1 MPLPAQPR
9 PTVLLACT
17 TQSLAH
23 LYPLLA
29 DAADVVAVFSLK
41 EATRRLAEGP
51 VLVVCNM
58 KFDDS
63 RMLDL
68 AAEAARRYP
77 HIPFVCC
84 RTWESELSPA
94 SVHAAHA
101 AASNLGVVDF
111 LDLFEMSAELGEERA
126 AGTFKERIAQLLS
139 RTKPS
144 PPTETPAN
152 RTA

>member
-17 TQSLAH
+17 AQSLAR

-29 DAADVVAVFSLK
+29 DAADVVPVFSL
-41 EATRRLAEGP
+41 EGAVRHLAEEP
-51 VLVVCNM
+51 ALVVCNM

-68 AAEAARRYP
+68 AAEATRRYP

-84 RTWESELSPA
+84 GTSDSELSPA
-94 SVHAAHA
+94 SKHAARA

-111 LDLFEMSAELGEERA
+111 LDLTTSRVRERRRA
-126 AGTFKERIAQLLS
+126 S
-139 RTKPS
+139 RRDGPG
-144 PPTETPAN
+144 A
-152 RTA
+152 